1 MVAASLVISKRK
13 QTQNNEEVLL
23 WTIKIKRK
31 KAISL
36 QWKLAVIM
44 LSTVAV
50 VLSEHTA
57 VTVRT
62 CRVADLKVAD
72 D

>member
-1 MVAASLVISKRK
+1 
-13 QTQNNEEVLL
+13 VLL

-36 QWKLAVIM
+36 QRNLAVIM

-50 VLSEHTA
+50 VLSENTA

-62 CRVADLKVAD
+62 CRVADSKVAD
-72 D
+72 A